1 MKILVLGLGN
11 LLMNDDAA
19 GLEIIYRLQKQYDL
33 NKYPFLHFMDGGTLG
48 LDIVPHLSDVTHL
61 IIVDAVDL
69 DLKPGTVVKIEGD
82 DIHAV
87 FESKLSPHQMG
98 LKDILTAAELVDMKP
113 EYVVM
118 YGIQIKDINMD
129 QQFSKEVLDGLN
141 KLEEAVKS
149 EIEGLISKLKDG
161 NHKVP

>member
-19 GLEIIYRLQKQYDL
+19 GLEIIYRLQKHYDL

-69 DLKPGTVVKIEGD
+69 DLPPGTVVKIEGE

-87 FESKLSPHQMG
+87 FENKLSPHQMG
-98 LKDILTAAELVDMKP
+98 LKDILTAAELVDIKS

-129 QQFSKEVLDGLN
+129 KEFSKEVENNLD
-141 KLEEAVKS
+141 KLENKVKE
-149 EIEGLISKLKDG
+149 EIDSILKKFAQKL
-161 NHKVP
+161 